1 MTRSA
6 SPTPWNAP
14 AMNGLSS
21 TALQKTT
28 SFAQPKPSRSRV
40 SSAASFTICPM
51 RRTASMLMPAFVVA
65 TLTLAQTTIRLGQRA
80 RDGGDAAAGRP
91 AVQPL
96 WTSAENPP
104 IKSTPQV
111 FAARVH
117 RASANGDI
125 VLRLACRRR
134 RAQMGV
140 TEMRL
145 LTIGM
150 PSSRSIWHRRWARGF
165 PPSGR
170 SCRKFSAHSALRSGP
185 RSRAGRCPS

>member
-21 TALQKTT
+21 TALQKMT

-51 RRTASMLMPAFVVA
+51 RRTAFMLMPAFVVA
-65 TLTLAQTTIRLGQRA
+65 TLTLAQTRSVSASA
-80 RDGGDAAAGRP
+80 RGMVASSRRSP
-91 AVQPL
+91 SVQPL

-111 FAARVH
+111 FAA
-117 RASANGDI
+117 ASIAFAKG
-125 VLRLACRRR
+125 
-134 RAQMGV
+134 
-140 TEMRL
+140 T
-145 LTIGM
+145 
-150 PSSRSIWHRRWARGF
+150 
-165 PPSGR
+165 
-170 SCRKFSAHSALRSGP
+170 
-185 RSRAGRCPS
+185 